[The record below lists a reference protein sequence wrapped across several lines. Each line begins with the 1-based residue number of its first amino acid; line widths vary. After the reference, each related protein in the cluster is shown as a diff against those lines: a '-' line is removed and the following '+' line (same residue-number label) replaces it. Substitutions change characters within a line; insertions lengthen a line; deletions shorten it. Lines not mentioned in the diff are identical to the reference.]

1 MICSFK
7 VRLKRSATPWVW
19 GCSTKAK
26 LSGDPPVL
34 DLVLEVV
41 GEGLGAVVHAQ
52 GQAASHLRGD
62 RAVEAGEPLGEGL

>member
-1 MICSFK
+1 
-7 VRLKRSATPWVW
+7 LKRSATPWVW
-19 GCSTKAK
+19 GCWTKAK

-41 GEGLGAVVHAQ
+41 GEGLGAMIHAQ

-62 RAVEAGEPLGEGL
+62 GAVEAGEPLSDGL